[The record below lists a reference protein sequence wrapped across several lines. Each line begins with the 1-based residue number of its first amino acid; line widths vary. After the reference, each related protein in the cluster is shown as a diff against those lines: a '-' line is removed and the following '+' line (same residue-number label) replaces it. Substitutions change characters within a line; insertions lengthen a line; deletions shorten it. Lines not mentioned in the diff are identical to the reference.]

1 MIYKFRTLLLR
12 NYQAF
17 LFISNNQTL
26 LDTHDYQ
33 ANICTRF
40 PLESWVK
47 KIQCKGTTQFLFRDK
62 WSFVHNPFLMV
73 TTTNLLYSSLWQ
85 LSFWRKQTFHFSNVL
100 SVQPFSS
107 YTFYLQ
113 NSKIWLVSGTEFA
126 KHIVIK
132 LVFCFDFSKKFQLVV
147 LTETEQHCSEIT
159 HLLFIEKLLLIITIY
174 IIWDA
179 FVYFSY
185 ILLKHFMLFDNLISV
200 FICLLLHHGKSPI
213 KCIHDNCLLI
223 FLDRS

>member
-113 NSKIWLVSGTEFA
+113 NSKIWLVSGTEFFSE
-126 KHIVIK
+126 HIGWLPFVRDHKIV
-132 LVFCFDFSKKFQLVV
+132 LHFFLKKMP
-147 LTETEQHCSEIT
+147 
-159 HLLFIEKLLLIITIY
+159 
-174 IIWDA
+174 A
-179 FVYFSY
+179 
-185 ILLKHFMLFDNLISV
+185 
-200 FICLLLHHGKSPI
+200 
-213 KCIHDNCLLI
+213 LI
-223 FLDRS
+223 FIANFCCQTYCYQVGILFWFL